1 MILLGMCV
9 CVCVYYYTYIYMRKI
24 KLTYTA
30 KMKGFMRFVHTLH
43 KYKKNEHFVH
53 NTIYKQSGIN
63 ILSRKLTL
71 N

>member
-1 MILLGMCV
+1 
-9 CVCVYYYTYIYMRKI
+9 
-24 KLTYTA
+24 
-30 KMKGFMRFVHTLH
+30 MRFVHTLH

-63 ILSRKLTL
+63 IFIKKKLTF